1 MAFLHKKCRWL
12 LVVVGSLIVVSVATY
27 VVYQQKSKPLDYENL
42 IGEWVRPDGG
52 YVLDIKS
59 IDSGGNIKM
68 TYLNPKPINVSKAQ
82 ANLKS
87 GKIEFYIELRDK
99 NYPGN
104 YYTLTFDTESN
115 RLVGVYHHL
124 GLNQNFDVYF
134 VSR

>member
-1 MAFLHKKCRWL
+1 MVRLSKSLRRL
-12 LVVVGSLIVVSVATY
+12 LVAVGILAIVGVVAFIG
-27 VVYQQKSKPLDYENL
+27 YQQLSETADYAPL
-42 IGEWVRPDGG
+42 IGKWVRPDGG

-87 GKIEFYIELRDK
+87 GKIELFIELRDK

-115 RLVGVYHHL
+115 RLVGVYYHL

-134 VSR
+134 ASR